1 MKSKSNL
8 GMNPFAE
15 EALHL
20 AARGQG
26 TAGMSRTAAA
36 VGPNLAMGGPLA
48 QPVINAQGYSN
59 DVKRTQNVSQNI
71 STAIPQ
77 AQAQAL
83 GELKSNESKLSQ
95 AEFQAQNNLLEKIS
109 LMMYANDGGNATF
122 ALGFPEVAQQVK
134 QHAAEQ
140 KLMAYG
146 VNPQVPY
153 TSNNFAA

>member
-20 AARGQG
+20 AARGQR
-26 TAGMSRTAAA
+26 TDGMSRTAAPI
-36 VGPNLAMGGPLA
+36 GPNLAMGGPLA

-83 GELKSNESKLSQ
+83 GELKTAESALSQ
-95 AEFQAQNNLLEKIS
+95 AEFEAQTGLLERIS
-109 LMMYANDGGNATF
+109 LMLYANDGGNRTLE
-122 ALGFPEVAQQVK
+122 LGIPEVAQQVK
-134 QHAAEQ
+134 QHVAEQ

-146 VNPQVPY
+146 INPQVPY